1 MNLPTNIP
9 LQVVVMWQVA
19 AEGQS
24 DKVVTDMEACM
35 KQRCVTEYFH
45 AEKKWH
51 TADTHQHLL
60 NIYGD

>member
-24 DKVVTDMEACM
+24 VKMVSDMEVCM
-35 KQRCVTEYFH
+35 KRRRVTEFFH
-45 AEKKWH
+45 VEKMAPTDIH
-51 TADTHQHLL
+51 
-60 NIYGD
+60 